1 MKKVIF
7 IFSITFLFG
16 CYATRPLN
24 NVYVGISISDFLK
37 IAKYP
42 EIESSDGDLTVYRYR
57 WGLNAENTVF
67 YYFRDGK
74 LIKFD
79 GGVPVERRYRIE
91 TYRN

>member
-1 MKKVIF
+1 MKKIV
-7 IFSITFLFG
+7 SIISLFFLFG

-24 NVYVGISISDFLK
+24 KAYVGISINDFLK
-37 IAKYP
+37 MAKYP

-57 WGLNAENTVF
+57 WGMNAENTVF

-79 GGVPVERRYRIE
+79 SGVPVERRYRIE
-91 TYRN
+91 TIRN